1 MAELMEVLQD
11 GLEMVELIREI
22 AGEIGAGIVCM
33 FGLIAVVVGL
43 LKAFYGLKL
52 FKLQFMGFTG
62 IIFSVLS
69 VILVAILGSTS
80 GSAIMLALLVGF
92 IGGCYLGY
100 IFYKTGMYFYASLL
114 CGTIFAAF
122 TLRLGFGVAVLFMIL
137 GFIVGTVIV
146 KKYGDLYIIVVSA
159 ISAYKSW
166 LSVGLLLILSTTDMS
181 GVDILSNILA
191 LVLAAAGVY
200 YQLKKDKA
208 AVVQSVKPT
217 ESEGISAPG
226 EGAAVMGDSA
236 LAENEALSAAS
247 EAASSAASSAA
258 SAVAGHMN
266 NITEKASAGIGK
278 VKEQIMTKVIP
289 VTLKKYESVKVIVLE
304 KLTKF
309 KNKFNEDK
317 KFRVISVTIATVVV
331 VVAGGLTIHAS
342 NPMTKFKNAYE
353 DGDRYVARENYEKL
367 NESKR
372 VKAEELVVVKCNE
385 VLDYFNNDELSFK
398 TAENYL
404 EYSQYVVWDESVEL
418 RGLVVDLYDLKESKD
433 TYAKAGDV
441 LKKLQL
447 EDENGENCTELYNE
461 IEGYLSDVV
470 EYDTNY
476 DKSVKLLNEAKNAYA
491 NNMTAIA
498 EQIVTTDDYEIAK
511 NVVEKAL
518 EVLPEDAELLTALDS
533 VNEKI
538 AEKQEQEKVEK
549 ELASLNRLQE
559 KLEERISGKVL
570 SPVAPRTLVDSEFVS
585 ANLFSIGEENLW
597 GLLICED
604 SKGVL
609 YIDNGERVVAL
620 LNVDGAI
627 SYSVSSEGELKIK
640 VSTEKINTFYGTE
653 NNYATRTYYTITGSN
668 GVISEVFKR
677 KKITKGDEVTRNYT
691 VEGTEV
697 TENEFYQRENLYKE
711 NVWTDITTLRSDD
724 EYEVAVNTVEAVAAV
739 QAEIEELIAERTN

>member
-1 MAELMEVLQD
+1 MTEFMEVLQD

-43 LKAFYGLKL
+43 IKAFYGLKL

-62 IIFSVLS
+62 TILS
-69 VILVAILGSTS
+69 VVFIILVVIS
-80 GSAIMLALLVGF
+80 GSISGGAIMLALLVGL

-100 IFYKTGMYFYASLL
+100 KFYKTGMYFYASLL

-122 TLRLGFGVAVLFMIL
+122 TLRLGFGVAVLFMVL
-137 GFIVGTVIV
+137 GFIVGTVFV

-181 GVDILSNILA
+181 GVDILSSILA
-191 LVLAAAGVY
+191 LVLAAAGAY

-217 ESEGISAPG
+217 ESEGVSAPG

-236 LAENEALSAAS
+236 PAENEALSAAS
-247 EAASSAASSAA
+247 EAASAAA

-289 VTLKKYESVKVIVLE
+289 ATLKKYESVKVIVLE
-304 KLTKF
+304 KVTKF

-331 VVAGGLTIHAS
+331 VVVGGLTIHAS

-433 TYAKAGDV
+433 AYAKAGDV

-447 EDENGENCTELYNE
+447 EDENSENCTELYNE

-491 NNMTAIA
+491 NNITAIA

-518 EVLPEDAELLTALDS
+518 EVLPEDVELLAALDS

-538 AEKQEQEKVEK
+538 AEKQEQEKVER

-559 KLEERISGKVL
+559 KLEEKISGKVL
-570 SPVAPRTLVDSEFVS
+570 SPVAPRTMVRSEFVS
-585 ANLFSIGEENLW
+585 ANLVTIGENNLW
-597 GLLICED
+597 GLLICE
-604 SKGVL
+604 SGSVKL
-609 YIDNGERVVAL
+609 YVDNGERIVTL
-620 LNVDGAI
+620 LEDSDAVSYTTSADGK
-627 SYSVSSEGELKIK
+627 LLIK
-640 VSTEKINTFYGTE
+640 VSDEYNTYSYDRTRINRYI
-653 NNYATRTYYTITGSN
+653 NKTYYTIEGIN
-668 GVISEVFKR
+668 
-677 KKITKGDEVTRNYT
+677 KITSEDFKYIKSTQGDNVTRSYY
-691 VEGTEV
+691 VEGTEIP
-697 TENEFYQRENLYKE
+697 EHEYNQREDLYKE
-711 NVWTDITTLRSDD
+711 NAWTDIIILKAEDD
-724 EYEVAVNTVEAVAAV
+724 FEVAVNTVEAVAAA
-739 QAEIEELIAERTN
+739 QAEIEALIAERTN